1 MQGPGPEGPKPQANL
16 GSAPISGN
24 SSSPLLWGEGVGSTA
39 RCLSL
44 DILVGCSAWLL
55 LKKAKFRDQRPSAV
69 KPFLLSQQQ
78 VIKPGGPQHSI
89 SPRVFKV
96 SNSEMTA
103 RRCYDEVKLVLIAH
117 VYLCPLPTCYN
128 GSSY

>member
-1 MQGPGPEGPKPQANL
+1 MQGPDPEGLN

-39 RCLSL
+39 RCLSS

-55 LKKAKFRDQRPSAV
+55 LKKAKFRDQKPSAV
-69 KPFLLSQQQ
+69 KPFLLSQHQ
-78 VIKPGGPQHSI
+78 VTKPGGPQHST

-103 RRCYDEVKLVLIAH
+103 RRCYDEVKSVLVAH

-128 GSSY
+128 GSN